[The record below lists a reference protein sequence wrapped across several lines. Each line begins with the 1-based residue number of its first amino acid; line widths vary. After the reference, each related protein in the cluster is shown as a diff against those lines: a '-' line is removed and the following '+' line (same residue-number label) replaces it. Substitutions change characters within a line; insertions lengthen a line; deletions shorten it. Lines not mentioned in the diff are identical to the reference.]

1 MTSASRFALVTG
13 SSRGIGRAI
22 ALALADRGCA
32 VAVHYHTREK
42 AAEEVLAE
50 IRARGADGFT
60 VSADLTHAD
69 EIRRMLARVE
79 AEFGM
84 LDVLVSNA
92 RPDLPGFYQP
102 PMELTLPAWEVAL
115 DSQATAFLVAVQ
127 ASAVLLRD
135 GGRII
140 AITYLPSTRYG
151 SWQPWVAMGAAK
163 AALET
168 LARYFAVA
176 LGPRGITVNCVSP
189 GFVLGQAGTLD
200 ETVINTLPA
209 EGQQAIREWHESGWT
224 PMRRLATP
232 AEVGGVV
239 GLLCAREAGFV
250 TGQTLHVDGGA
261 SLMDAFSPLPLQG
274 IQSA

>member
-1 MTSASRFALVTG
+1 MVSAPRFALVTG

-22 ALALADRGCA
+22 ALALAERGHNI
-32 VAVHYHTREK
+32 AVHYHTREM

-50 IRARGADGFT
+50 IRARGADGFI

-69 EIRRMLARVE
+69 EIHRMLARVD
-79 AEFGM
+79 AEFGG
-84 LDVLVSNA
+84 LNVLVSNA
-92 RPDLPGFYQP
+92 RPELPGFYQP
-102 PMELTLPAWEVAL
+102 PMDLTLPAWETAMA
-115 DSQATAFLVAVQ
+115 SQARAFLIAVQ
-127 ASAVLLRD
+127 ASAALLRD
-135 GGRII
+135 GGRIV
-140 AITYLPSTRYG
+140 AITYSPSTRYG
-151 SWQPWVAMGAAK
+151 SWQPWAAMGAAK

-200 ETVINTLPA
+200 ETVINTLPPEA
-209 EGQQAIREWHESGWT
+209 QQAIRDWHEGGWT

-232 AEVGGVV
+232 AEIGDAV
-239 GLLCAREAGFV
+239 GLLCAREAGFI

-261 SLMDAFSPLPLQG
+261 SLMDAFSPLQLQG
-274 IQSA
+274 IQWT